1 MDAAG
6 VALHAITSGLGEVN
20 VHYSQIALLCIRSS
34 FDSLWRARQQPSVWS
49 DGHMS
54 NPDAR

>member
-1 MDAAG
+1 MEAAG

-34 FDSLWRARQQPSVWS
+34 FDSRWARERQRPPVLV
-49 DGHMS
+49 
-54 NPDAR
+54 